1 MDLGLWA
8 EAVADLEHA
17 ARVDPQSA
25 EVIGD
30 LGAIYT
36 RLRRYREA
44 RAALERARLLR
55 PSSLSL
61 VHARA
66 RLAAMEGDL
75 EGIRQVFRSMEEI
88 VGRRRVVAYVALR
101 EDLIWALDDE
111 ARRAVLELTP
121 DDLDGGRADW
131 ALALAQVHWLRGDTE
146 LARAYGDR
154 ATQAFT
160 SLLADYGGQV
170 DRHQLVA
177 LRGLS
182 QAYAGRTDEAMA
194 EGLRAEAQQPKDQN
208 TQGSCVRY
216 VVARIHVLAGRPEEA
231 IDRLVALAD
240 EPGLRSGPLFRIDP
254 NMAPIR
260 AHPRFVWR

>member
-1 MDLGLWA
+1 MAADLDGGWRLAGLWA
-8 EAVADLEHA
+8 EADLEHA

-44 RAALERARLLR
+44 RAALERARVLR

-61 VHARA
+61 AHARA

-121 DDLDGGRADW
+121 ASTFSPAGPRRRSTASWRWPTSRAS
-131 ALALAQVHWLRGDTE
+131 
-146 LARAYGDR
+146 DR
-154 ATQAFT
+154 
-160 SLLADYGGQV
+160 
-170 DRHQLVA
+170 DR
-177 LRGLS
+177 S
-182 QAYAGRTDEAMA
+182 S
-194 EGLRAEAQQPKDQN
+194 
-208 TQGSCVRY
+208 GSMPV
-216 VVARIHVLAGRPEEA
+216 
-231 IDRLVALAD
+231 
-240 EPGLRSGPLFRIDP
+240 
-254 NMAPIR
+254 
-260 AHPRFVWR
+260 